1 MMKGRPVLGAVSGFF
16 FGVFAGISLFL
27 WGVIDLHSVLLWILP
42 LVGIVLGLVM
52 AAWAPFGS
60 DGKASS
66 ASGSTASQAPPA
78 TATSADQAG
87 PIAQNNDQP
96 SVDEGTDDTSK

>member
-1 MMKGRPVLGAVSGFF
+1 MMKGRPILGVVSGFF

-60 DGKASS
+60 DPVAQTP
-66 ASGSTASQAPPA
+66 AAPAPPPEV
-78 TATSADQAG
+78 TSEDTGSDDAG
-87 PIAQNNDQP
+87 
-96 SVDEGTDDTSK
+96 

>member
-16 FGVFAGISLFL
+16 FGVFSGISLFL

-42 LVGIVLGLVM
+42 LAGIVLGLVM

-60 DGKASS
+60 DPDAGAPS
-66 ASGSTASQAPPA
+66 APAPPPEVA
-78 TATSADQAG
+78 S
-87 PIAQNNDQP
+87 
-96 SVDEGTDDTSK
+96 DDSGLGEPGKGSS

>member
-1 MMKGRPVLGAVSGFF
+1 MKGRPVLGAVSGFF

-42 LVGIVLGLVM
+42 LAGIVLGLVM

-60 DGKASS
+60 DTDAAAPAAPVPPPEVTSEDT
-66 ASGSTASQAPPA
+66 GS
-78 TATSADQAG
+78 
-87 PIAQNNDQP
+87 
-96 SVDEGTDDTSK
+96 DDPG

>member
-1 MMKGRPVLGAVSGFF
+1 MMKGRPVLGVVSGFF

-60 DGKASS
+60 DTDAGAP
-66 ASGSTASQAPPA
+66 AAPAPPPEV
-78 TATSADQAG
+78 TSEDPG
-87 PIAQNNDQP
+87 
-96 SVDEGTDDTSK
+96 SDEPG